1 MSRLLTLAL
10 VRSGEGM
17 SKSFIFLALVG
28 ASTLLVRSQSVP
40 HPDASAVWQTPGGF
54 VANAKTA
61 CGSSSGSQFG
71 DCLIQQM
78 VKAGASAASVTFTRD
93 LFKETHGEVGVMTS
107 FQKGTPV
114 DIAWVTY
121 PWRPDHKY
129 GLLLLN
135 GQPAIVNV
143 EDLKRL
149 DQRAMRE
156 SLQYKSLQKQFARL
170 DIFPGD
176 RDGKT
181 FPDSQPSPN
190 GGAQFV
196 LNYPLRN
203 GCPNCGNAGSA
214 MFTWN
219 FDKDG
224 KFVGTSF
231 MGLLSPPLN

>member
-1 MSRLLTLAL
+1 
-10 VRSGEGM
+10 M
-17 SKSFIFLALVG
+17 SKSFIFLALIG
-28 ASTLLVRSQSVP
+28 ASTLIVHSQSAP
-40 HPDASAVWQTPGGF
+40 HPDASAVWQMPAGF
-54 VANAKTA
+54 AANAQTA
-61 CGSSSGSQFG
+61 CGSSSGSRSG

-78 VKAGASAASVTFTRD
+78 VKAGASTASVAFTRD
-93 LFKETHGEVGVMTS
+93 LLKETHGEVGVMTS

-121 PWRPDHKY
+121 PWRPDHRY

-135 GQPAIVNV
+135 GRPAIVNV
-143 EDLKRL
+143 EDLKGL

-156 SLQYKSLQKQFARL
+156 SLQYQGLQKQFTRL

-176 RDGKT
+176 RAGTT

-190 GGAQFV
+190 GGTQFV
-196 LNYPLRN
+196 LDYPLRN

-231 MGLLSPPLN
+231 MGLLAPPLN

>member
-1 MSRLLTLAL
+1 
-10 VRSGEGM
+10 M

-28 ASTLLVRSQSVP
+28 ASTILARSQSMP
-40 HPDASAVWQTPGGF
+40 HPDASAVWQMPAGF
-54 VANAKTA
+54 VADAQTA
-61 CGSSSGSQFG
+61 CGTPSASHFG
-71 DCLIQQM
+71 DCVIEQM
-78 VKAGASAASVTFTRD
+78 VKAGASTASVTFTRD
-93 LFKETHGEVGVMTS
+93 LLKQSHGEAGVMTS
-107 FQKGTPV
+107 FQHGTPV

-135 GQPAIVNV
+135 GEPAIVNV
-143 EDLKRL
+143 EDLKLL
-149 DQRAMRE
+149 DRRSMRD
-156 SLQYKSLQKQFARL
+156 SLQYKALQKQFAKL
-170 DIFPGD
+170 DIFQGD
-176 RDGKT
+176 REGKT
-181 FPDSQPSPN
+181 FPDSQPSAN

-224 KFVGTSF
+224 KFLGTSF
-231 MGLLSPPLN
+231 MGLLAPPLN